1 LQSGRAATGS
11 CYGDGKQNQ
20 WPTGTT
26 QEANMGTGRAR
37 GFAGL
42 ALLAGL
48 AAGSGR
54 ADEPQPAA
62 AVRATFDEAIAEIKK
77 LMADLTVLQAQYQQP
92 KADRAALAA
101 EFERKKAAAE
111 AAGKRLE
118 DAAVAVLAVSP
129 EDPGAREIA
138 SGVMAGSLQADDPEK
153 TLAIA
158 SALDAGGAVDGDT
171 ALLAATAAVIL
182 SRLDVADAWLEKAAA
197 KAKPAQV
204 AEVRATVDHDR
215 AKVEAELARRKAEAE
230 ADDLPRVKLST
241 SAGDVTVELFE
252 NEAPNTVANFLTLV
266 EKGFYDGTP
275 FHRVIGG
282 FMAQGGDP
290 TGTGSGGPGH
300 AIACECAAP
309 NARLHF
315 RGSLSMAH
323 AGQDTGG
330 SQFFLTFRPTE
341 HLDGKHTVFGRVI
354 AGDEVLAKLVRTQDG
369 QGRPVPGVEPD
380 KILKAEVLRKRD
392 HAYDP
397 VTIPG
402 PRK

>member
-1 LQSGRAATGS
+1 MASGWRAVIVA
-11 CYGDGKQNQ
+11 
-20 WPTGTT
+20 W
-26 QEANMGTGRAR
+26 
-37 GFAGL
+37 GL
-42 ALLAGL
+42 TLG
-48 AAGSGR
+48 GGW
-54 ADEPQPAA
+54 A
-62 AVRATFDEAIAEIKK
+62 AVAPAEAVLSDPRAEFDEAIAEIKK

-118 DAAVAVLAVSP
+118 DAAVAVLAVAP
-129 EDPGAREIA
+129 DDPGAREIA

-158 SALDAGGAVDGDT
+158 AALDQGGAIDGDA

-215 AKVEAELARRKAEAE
+215 AKVEAELARRKTEAE
-230 ADDLPRVKLST
+230 ADDLPRVKLTT
-241 SAGDVTVELFE
+241 SAGDLTVELFE
-252 NEAPNTVANFLTLV
+252 NEAPNSVANFLTLV
-266 EKGFYDGTP
+266 AKGFYDGTP

-300 AIACECAAP
+300 AIACESEAP

-323 AGQDTGG
+323 AGKDTGG

-354 AGDEVLAKLVRTQDG
+354 AGDEVLAQLARTQDG

-380 KILKAEVLRKRD
+380 RIVTAEVLRKRD
-392 HAYDP
+392 HAYEP
-397 VTIPG
+397 VTLPE
-402 PRK
+402 PRKR